1 MAVLLSVDGAA
12 VASLPYEIPASQN
25 A

>member
-1 MAVLLSVDGAA
+1 MAVLLSMDGAA
-12 VASLPYEIPASQN
+12 VASLPYEILASQN